1 MRSITVTIPIFFI
14 SLFIL
19 SVGLG
24 FALDQPLSG
33 TAEEPVGKVD
43 FQISCSPDAQ
53 DRFNRSLALLHHMMY
68 GQAEKEFKAVAG
80 LDPDCAMA
88 YWGVAMTLFHPL
100 WAPPN
105 EDELSRGWEAVK
117 KAESLKPAT
126 KREQDYIAAVKAFY
140 DDWKNNAHPKRI
152 ADWEKAQE
160 RVYKDYPGDIDAGAF
175 YALSHLATA
184 PKADKNFTHQKESG
198 KLLEKLRVKA
208 PEHPGLFHY
217 TIHAYDNPKFASR
230 AMEVAGE
237 YHKLAPNVPHAQHMP
252 SHIFVRMGMWSNTIE
267 WNTRSAD
274 AAEKQSE
281 GGIFSLHYIHAMDYL
296 IYAYLQR
303 SQDGMARDALATI
316 NGIEKY
322 QDSFASSY
330 GIAAAQ
336 ARYPLE
342 LKRWEEAAG
351 LSLRTHSTFPWD
363 KYPWHEAITY
373 FARGLGAARSGDTS
387 AARNAMEKL
396 STLYDIS
403 IKAGQDYWAVLVSAQ
418 QKTVDAWIA
427 FSKGRKDRALKIMLE
442 AADLEDSVDKHPV
455 TPGAVLPA
463 RELLGDMLLLSG
475 KPKQAIDAYEASLRI
490 SPNRFNSLYGAGKA
504 AELAVD
510 LNKAK
515 SYYSSLVQVTM
526 GVDSDRPEIRHAK
539 AFLEKN

>member
-1 MRSITVTIPIFFI
+1 
-14 SLFIL
+14 
-19 SVGLG
+19 
-24 FALDQPLSG
+24 
-33 TAEEPVGKVD
+33 
-43 FQISCSPDAQ
+43 
-53 DRFNRSLALLHHMMY
+53 MMY
-68 GQAEKEFKAVAG
+68 RQAKKEFENVAR

-88 YWGVAMTLFHPL
+88 YWGIAMTLFHPL

-105 EDELSRGWEAVK
+105 EDDLRRGWEAVK
-117 KAESLKPAT
+117 KAESLKHPT
-126 KREQDYIAAVKAFY
+126 RREQDYIAAANIFY
-140 DDWKNNAHPKRI
+140 DDWKNNAHQKRI
-152 ADWEKAQE
+152 AGWEKAQE
-160 RVYKDYPGDIDAGAF
+160 RLYKNNPGDIDAGAF

-184 PKADKNFTHQKESG
+184 PKSDKNFIHQKESG
-198 KLLEKLRVKA
+198 ELLEKLHVKA
-208 PEHPGLFHY
+208 PEHPALFHY

-230 AMEVAGE
+230 AMKVAQD

-252 SHIFVRMGMWSNTIE
+252 SHIFVRMGLWSNTIE
-267 WNTRSAD
+267 WNVRSAA

-303 SQDGMARDALATI
+303 AQDSVARDVLSRI
-316 NGIEKY
+316 NSIDNY

-342 LKRWEEAAG
+342 LKQWEEAAK
-351 LSLRTHSTFPWD
+351 LQLRTHSTFPWD

-396 STLYDIS
+396 GTLYDLS
-403 IKAGQDYWAVLVSAQ
+403 VKAGQDYWAVLVSAQ

-427 FSKGRKDRALKIMLE
+427 FSKGQKDRALKIMRE

-475 KPKQAIDAYEASLRI
+475 KPKQAIDAYEASLRN
-490 SPNRFNSLYGAGKA
+490 SPNRFNSLHGAGNA
-504 AELAVD
+504 AELAGN
-510 LNKAK
+510 LNMAK
-515 SYYSSLVQVTM
+515 SYYSSLVQITM
-526 GVDSDRPEIRHAK
+526 GVDSDRPGIRHAK
-539 AFLEKN
+539 AFLERN

>member
-1 MRSITVTIPIFFI
+1 MRSINVTVSLFII

-19 SVGLG
+19 PGDFGLT
-24 FALDQPLSG
+24 LDQPLSG
-33 TAEEPVGKVD
+33 AVEQPVGKVD
-43 FQISCSPDAQ
+43 FQITCSPDAQ
-53 DRFNRSLALLHHMMY
+53 SRFNRSLALLHHMMY
-68 GQAEKEFKAVAG
+68 RQAKKEFKAVAG

-100 WAPPN
+100 WAPPT
-105 EDELSRGWEAVK
+105 EDELRRGSEAVK
-117 KAESLKPAT
+117 KAESLRPAT
-126 KREQDYIAAVKAFY
+126 KRERDYIAAVKAFY
-140 DDWKNNAHPKRI
+140 DDWKNKAHPRRI
-152 ADWEKAQE
+152 AAWEKAQE
-160 RVYKDYPGDIDAGAF
+160 IVHKDYPGDIDAGAL
-175 YALSHLATA
+175 YALAHLATA

-198 KLLEKLRVKA
+198 ELLERLRVKA

-217 TIHAYDNPKFASR
+217 AIHAYDNPKFASR
-230 AMEVAGE
+230 AMEVARE

-267 WNTRSAD
+267 WNTRSAA
-274 AAEKQSE
+274 AAEEQSE
-281 GGIFSLHYIHAMDYL
+281 GGVLSLHYIHAMDYL
-296 IYAYLQR
+296 MYAYLQR
-303 SQDGMARDALATI
+303 GQDKMALNTLETI
-316 NGIEKY
+316 NRVEKY
-322 QDSFASSY
+322 QDSFASAY

-342 LKRWEEAAG
+342 LRRWEEAAR

-373 FARGLGAARSGDTS
+373 FARGLGSARSGDTS
-387 AARNAMEKL
+387 AALKAMEKI
-396 STLYDIS
+396 STLYELS
-403 IKAGQDYWAVLVSAQ
+403 LTAGEDYWAVLVKAQ

-427 FSKGRKDRALKIMLE
+427 FSKGQKDRALKVMHE

-463 RELLGDMLLLSG
+463 RELLGDMLMLSG
-475 KPKQAIDAYEASLRI
+475 KPNQAIDAYEATLRI

-504 AELAVD
+504 AESAGELD
-510 LNKAK
+510 KAK
-515 SYYSSLVQVTM
+515 SYYASLVQVTM
-526 GVDSDRPEIRHAK
+526 GVDSDRPGIMHAK